1 MSGADP
7 AGVGDAGVA
16 GAVDGA
22 EAAGDVSRRPDAEV
36 LGVAPADPCPCPT
49 AERTPGMS
57 R

>member
-1 MSGADP
+1 LVD
-7 AGVGDAGVA
+7 VGDAGVA